1 MSKNRIVFVIGSI
14 LFLIPFLGFP
24 SSWKTF
30 FSIVSGLILISL
42 SLSNSIKRRMTIRN
56 LQSKSEVASPVFV
69 DSKKTEKESD
79 SQ

>member
-14 LFLIPFLGFP
+14 LFFIPFLGFP

>member
-69 DSKKTEKESD
+69 DSKKAEKESD